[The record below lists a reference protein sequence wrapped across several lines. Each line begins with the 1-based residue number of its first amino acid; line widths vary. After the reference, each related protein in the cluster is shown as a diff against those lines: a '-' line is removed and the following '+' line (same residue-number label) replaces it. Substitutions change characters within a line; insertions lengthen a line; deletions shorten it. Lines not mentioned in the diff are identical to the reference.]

1 MYNISGF
8 LQKFLNLEKDN
19 NTKLSLI
26 LEAIKKETG
35 LELTKDMLQ
44 IKGDNLKINC
54 NPVFRNEIFMH
65 NPKLKISFKIPKNI
79 FEDCLSY
86 RF

>member
-26 LEAIKKETG
+26 LDVIKKETG
-35 LELTKDMLQ
+35 VNLTKEMLE
-44 IKGDNLKINC
+44 IKGNNLKLNC

-65 NPKLKISFKIPKNI
+65 KSEIEDLLKTFKIFLKL
-79 FEDCLSY
+79 F
-86 RF
+86 

>member
-1 MYNISGF
+1 MNGISNF

-19 NTKLSLI
+19 NTKLSII
-26 LEAIKKETG
+26 LDVIKQTTK
-35 LELTKDMLQ
+35 LELTKDFLE

-65 NPKLKISFKIPKNI
+65 QSQIEASLKNSKIFLKLV
-79 FEDCLSY
+79 
-86 RF
+86 

>member
-8 LQKFLNLEKDN
+8 LHKFLNLERDN
-19 NTKLSLI
+19 NTKLSVI
-26 LEAIKKETG
+26 LETIKKETDIELSKEM
-35 LELTKDMLQ
+35 LE

-65 NPKLKISFKIPKNI
+65 QSQIENSLKSSKIFLRI
-79 FEDCLSY
+79 V
-86 RF
+86 

>member
-26 LEAIKKETG
+26 LETIKKETG
-35 LELTKDMLQ
+35 LELKRETLE

-65 NPKLKISFKIPKNI
+65 QSQIESSLKNSKIFLKIV
-79 FEDCLSY
+79 
-86 RF
+86 

>member
-26 LEAIKKETG
+26 LETIKEDAG
-35 LELTKDMLQ
+35 VDLERAMLD
-44 IKGDNLKINC
+44 IKGDNLKLNC

-65 NPKLKISFKIPKNI
+65 RSEIEDSLRKHKIFLKLV
-79 FEDCLSY
+79 
-86 RF
+86 

>member
-1 MYNISGF
+1 MNSIAGF

-19 NTKLSLI
+19 NTKLLLI

-35 LELTKDMLQ
+35 VELKKEELL
-44 IKGDNLKINC
+44 IKGDNVKLKC

-65 NPKLKISFKIPKNI
+65 QSQIEEQLKSSKIFLKIV
-79 FEDCLSY
+79 
-86 RF
+86 